1 MGPINTNPS
10 LNQSTNISTGPTQNL
25 DSVVATLSN
34 SNNAN
39 SVTNTQSVDTT
50 TLPQSLL
57 DSFYQGISAITNVT
71 APGVSNY
78 LNQFSQQQASQG
90 KPLSIKQQQTLLQYS
105 MSQLNQAG
113 NNNSILFQAI
123 HQTLM
128 GTFMTNMMLSQYMRD
143 IFNKGNKN
151 AADSNW

>member
-1 MGPINTNPS
+1 MGPLNTNPS
-10 LNQSTNISTGPTQNL
+10 LNQSLNISTGSTQNL
-25 DSVVATLSN
+25 DNVVAKLSN
-34 SNNAN
+34 SNNVAP
-39 SVTNTQSVDTT
+39 VTSDQSFDTV

-71 APGVSNY
+71 APAISSY

-90 KPLSIKQQQTLLQYS
+90 KNLSIKQQQTLLQYS

-128 GTFMTNMMLSQYMRD
+128 GTFMTNMILSQYMRD
-143 IFNKGNKN
+143 IFNKDKEDNH
-151 AADSNW
+151 W

>member
-10 LNQSTNISTGPTQNL
+10 LNQITHISSGSTQNL
-25 DSVVATLSN
+25 NDVVATLAH
-34 SNNAN
+34 SNN
-39 SVTNTQSVDTT
+39 VTPVTSTQSFDTA

-57 DSFYQGISAITNVT
+57 DSFYQGVSAITNVT

-90 KPLSIKQQQTLLQYS
+90 KTLSIKQQQTLLQYS
-105 MSQLNQAG
+105 MSQLNQTE
-113 NNNSILFQAI
+113 NNNAILFQAI

-143 IFNKGNKN
+143 IFNKDKEDNH
-151 AADSNW
+151 W